1 MKEKNKRKPGERRE
15 QKGKREKKEKRKEKK
30 EEKSEEKKRKEWRRK
45 EKAKKKWPKLAPY
58 SHQPTRL
65 LLPSSRLLPDVPLAI
80 TTPTSQPVS
89 SCHRQNSSLMHLLPS
104 SKLFPDAPPAIVKTL
119 P

>member
-1 MKEKNKRKPGERRE
+1 MKGTKREERK
-15 QKGKREKKEKRKEKK
+15 KGKKQKKELREVRREKKGKK
-30 EEKSEEKKRKEWRRK
+30 GKGQRR
-45 EKAKKKWPKLAPY
+45 AKKKCPKLAPY

-104 SKLFPDAPPAIVKTL
+104 PGPGSGP
-119 P
+119 